1 MAEKLANA
9 FTLLTVY
16 DIAGWGFHL

>member
-16 DIAGWGFHL
+16 DITGWGFHL